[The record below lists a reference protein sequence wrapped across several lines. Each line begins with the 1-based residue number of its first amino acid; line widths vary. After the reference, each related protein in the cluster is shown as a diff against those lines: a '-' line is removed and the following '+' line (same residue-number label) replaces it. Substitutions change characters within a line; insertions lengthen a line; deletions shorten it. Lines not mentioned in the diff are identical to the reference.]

1 MSLQPARYYAE
12 VATADHRAAA
22 VRTAEACY
30 RAAMLW
36 APQQGKPYNQLATVA
51 AGRHD
56 RAMAFYWFYRR

>member
-1 MSLQPARYYAE
+1 
-12 VATADHRAAA
+12 VASADHRAAA

-30 RAAMLW
+30 RAAMRW

-56 RAMAFYWFYRR
+56 RAMALYWFYRR